1 MAEAHLHVETC
12 SWWATAAEDYRRW
25 HYGQPKAKGSS
36 VHLSKLK
43 TRLEKCHIIMNLQHL
58 DSRDTHKKIKI
69 MNLLCG
75 KSIVGAGGGSIMV

>member
-1 MAEAHLHVETC
+1 MSYNNE
-12 SWWATAAEDYRRW
+12 SATLA
-25 HYGQPKAKGSS
+25 
-36 VHLSKLK
+36 
-43 TRLEKCHIIMNLQHL
+43 